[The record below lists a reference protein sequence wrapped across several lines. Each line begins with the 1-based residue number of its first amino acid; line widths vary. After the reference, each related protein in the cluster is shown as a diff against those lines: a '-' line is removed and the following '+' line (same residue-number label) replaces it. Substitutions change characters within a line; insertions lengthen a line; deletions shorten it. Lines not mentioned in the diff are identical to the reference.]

1 MIAVDIID
9 RMAVLAAIPPFDRLS
24 GRELLLVAEQVRP
37 RTLKP
42 GALLFEAG
50 QPADMLHVVADGWA
64 MAGQERA
71 PGLFDV
77 PSLLFSLPVAQ
88 DYRAGPK
95 GMQSLC
101 LARPHLFTI
110 ARECPEFIVGL
121 LDMQALQR

>member
-1 MIAVDIID
+1 
-9 RMAVLAAIPPFDRLS
+9 
-24 GRELLLVAEQVRP
+24 LLLVAEQVRP

-42 GALLFEAG
+42 DALLFEAG
-50 QPADMLHVVADGWA
+50 QPADLLHVVADGWA

-71 PGLFDV
+71 PALFDV

-88 DYRAGPK
+88 DHRAGPR

-121 LDMQALQR
+121 LDMQALQ